1 MIPRSL
7 NARML
12 LSVSVLLVLFFG
24 IAAVA
29 LDYLFRDAS
38 VRAIEDLL
46 EAESLVLM
54 AAAEE
59 QDGLLLP
66 VKEQLDVRFLTPNS
80 GLFGEITTSAGKDLW
95 RSVSLLSNKLGA
107 AGNVRPGQ
115 SRLRSRQLAN
125 GTHVLV
131 LSVGYAWE
139 FSDRQSQDLVF
150 SVAESEEPY
159 FKQLSHFRW
168 QLFDGFAIMGVLLV
182 VSLLLLLRTVLHPLR
197 KVESEIRM
205 IESGAAQ
212 VLSDNYPRELAGVAS
227 NMNTLLHHERER
239 MTRYRNTLGNLAH
252 SLKTPLAVIRNM
264 LSAPAQLDTNK
275 LDEQLTLID
284 DMVRYQLKRAAASAG
299 ASIGAAPV
307 ALLDVVTP
315 LSEILTKVYV
325 DKKMDCVLDIKP
337 EYKLPCDKN
346 DLMEIVGNLMDN
358 AFKYGLQKVR
368 VSSLKDTA
376 VSVTIIVENDG
387 KSIPSAQ
394 YENVLQ
400 RGTRL
405 DEQQS
410 GQGIG
415 LSVVNELVLLYGG
428 SIQIGQSALG
438 GARIAVSLPSA

>member
-24 IAAVA
+24 IAAFA

-159 FKQLSHFRW
+159 FKQLNHFRW

-337 EYKLPCDKN
+337 EYKLSCDKN

-368 VSSLKDTA
+368 VSSLKDTG